1 MLMIN
6 IHLIEIR
13 VLKKLR
19 HLLYKNTNSILYF
32 FILNFFKK
40 RELNKMIYLIYM

>member
-6 IHLIEIR
+6 IHLIEI

-19 HLLYKNTNSILYF
+19 HLLHRNTNSILYF
-32 FILNFFKK
+32 FILSFFQKNRIK
-40 RELNKMIYLIYM
+40 

>member
-1 MLMIN
+1 MLMLN
-6 IHLIEIR
+6 THLIEI

-19 HLLYKNTNSILYF
+19 HLLHRNTNSILYF

-40 RELNKMIYLIYM
+40 RELNKMIYFIYM